1 MSYLKYI
8 RDIWNKKPEEFSE
21 LMRQRKIQWRKEPA
35 TVRVQRPTRLDRA
48 RALGWKPKKGF
59 IVVRQRLIRGGR
71 QRAADMG
78 GRKTSN
84 SGNRKVVSKSYQ
96 GIAESRVSDKYP
108 NCEVLNSYYL
118 AEDGKSA
125 WFEVILIDRDSKEV
139 ILNKGTEWAFDTKG
153 KTKRGLTSSGR
164 KSRGLRKKG
173 IGSEKTR
180 KANKKY
186 N

>member
-1 MSYLKYI
+1 MAYLKYI
-8 RDIWNKKPEEFSE
+8 RDLWNRKPEEFSD
-21 LMRQRKIQWRKEPA
+21 LMRQRKIQWRTEPA
-35 TVRVQRPTRLDRA
+35 TVRIERPTRLDRA
-48 RALGWKPKKGF
+48 RSLGWKPKKGF
-59 IVVRQRLIRGGR
+59 VVVRQRVLRGGR

-84 SGNRKVVSKSYQ
+84 SGNRKVISKNYQ
-96 GIAESRVSDKYP
+96 AVAEARASDKYP

-118 AEDGKSA
+118 AEDGRRA
-125 WFEVILIDRDSKEV
+125 WFEVILVDRDSREV
-139 ILNKGTEWAFDTKG
+139 ILNKGTEWAYDTRG
-153 KTKRGLTSSGR
+153 RSARGLTSSGR

-180 KANKKY
+180 RSGKK